1 MNLKR
6 QIILLIAGILI
17 IPLVSIGIVFTILMS
32 NETAEGLAFEYRHD
46 SHLIQGWLDGERSA
60 DFPTIKTDQDIF
72 IELDGRLVFSSIE
85 GLEPAQMA
93 QILADHDVLSSLY
106 RVANGEYRIYHLY
119 PAQSWQ
125 IATNNSKFALL
136 VPTTLILFIA
146 SMAGWIL
153 RSMHLKVRQLV
164 TTTQTI
170 ARGDLSQNPTF
181 EGKDEFFLLGESL
194 ESMRQQLKN
203 DQDNRTRLLMGISH
217 DLKTPLASIIGYVQA
232 IQDGLAKTDATRA
245 KYIDII
251 AVKSELLDSRI
262 RALIEFVKLE
272 TSQWQVNKKNQ
283 DLNAY
288 IETWFAELSNDI
300 EVSGRFSALSNGLP
314 SNLALNF
321 DSELLRRGLDNL
333 VSNAIKYSPLEST
346 VYLAIHLVSHNG
358 DPEVQLQV
366 KNTGMPYATDQQKS
380 LFQAFYRADNGRN
393 KDGMGLGLTV
403 VEKVAQLHGGRAH
416 YQYLDEQHVFSLTLA
431 CLTPSA
437 TIF

>member
-164 TTTQTI
+164 TTT
-170 ARGDLSQNPTF
+170 
-181 EGKDEFFLLGESL
+181 
-194 ESMRQQLKN
+194 
-203 DQDNRTRLLMGISH
+203 
-217 DLKTPLASIIGYVQA
+217 
-232 IQDGLAKTDATRA
+232 
-245 KYIDII
+245 
-251 AVKSELLDSRI
+251 
-262 RALIEFVKLE
+262 
-272 TSQWQVNKKNQ
+272 
-283 DLNAY
+283 
-288 IETWFAELSNDI
+288 
-300 EVSGRFSALSNGLP
+300 
-314 SNLALNF
+314 
-321 DSELLRRGLDNL
+321 
-333 VSNAIKYSPLEST
+333 
-346 VYLAIHLVSHNG
+346 
-358 DPEVQLQV
+358 
-366 KNTGMPYATDQQKS
+366 
-380 LFQAFYRADNGRN
+380 
-393 KDGMGLGLTV
+393 
-403 VEKVAQLHGGRAH
+403 
-416 YQYLDEQHVFSLTLA
+416 
-431 CLTPSA
+431 
-437 TIF
+437 